1 MFENTYQEFEAC
13 PACSGVSFVNTVNGC
28 TCKQCGLV
36 VDERKN
42 YVMNNGSFTRR
53 GMIVKT
59 HEVFNANVGTMVG
72 YAHERRVTMTVKL
85 NQVQSAWVGYQN
97 KKKSRFF
104 NEAKRI
110 VHALQLPENLVPQA
124 IFLHDKVA
132 HHVPP
137 RTRLA
142 GSAVLAA
149 VTLFYTAKT
158 RGVALFKSELLK
170 ISGIDPKTF
179 NSCVMRFA
187 RIVKEHCPALME
199 RCQNWSHVVISQ
211 AAKIIRELT
220 PDWKF
225 MGVLKEV
232 HSKIAR
238 FMMGLNGPNKI
249 GTVVFFTV
257 QVLGIGIPMSRIAK
271 SLKCIPSSVH
281 NAVKRVILKANK
293 RVDAPLSK
301 LDLGLM
307 FGIRAPDGAG
317 ARTGN
322 TLKQAIVQQ
331 ELVA

>member
-28 TCKQCGLV
+28 TCRQCGLV
-36 VDERKN
+36 VEERKD
-42 YVMNNGSFTRR
+42 YVSSTPAKNRQ

-59 HEVFNANVGTMVG
+59 HEVLNANVGTMIG

-124 IFLHDKVA
+124 IFLHDKIA
-132 HHVPP
+132 FHVPP

-158 RGVALFKSELLK
+158 CGVALFKSELLK

-179 NSCVMRFA
+179 NTCVMRFA
-187 RIVKEHCPALME
+187 RIVKEHYPVVIAK
-199 RCQNWSHVVISQ
+199 RQKWSQVVISQ
-211 AAKIIRELT
+211 AATIIRGFT
-220 PDWKF
+220 PDRRF
-225 MGVLKEV
+225 IDVLNALKAV
-232 HSKIAR
+232 YSKIGR
-238 FMMGLNGPNKI
+238 HMMGLNEPNKI
-249 GTVVFFTV
+249 GVLTFITTRALKLQVPVASISRRVGSMPSSLHNAINRVLDKASV
-257 QVLGIGIPMSRIAK
+257 QVERIT
-271 SLKCIPSSVH
+271 ST
-281 NAVKRVILKANK
+281 
-293 RVDAPLSK
+293 
-301 LDLGLM
+301 LDLGRLM
-307 FGIRAPDGAG
+307 GTWNGRKSFQI
-317 ARTGN
+317 TEEI
-322 TLKQAIVQQ
+322 TTT
-331 ELVA
+331 E